1 VHAGR
6 GILRAVIELALKT
19 VFSYLLGSLLGSLLL
34 ARVMGRPD
42 IRALGSGNPGSTNA
56 LRSHG
61 KRFALGV
68 AVIDVGKGWLA
79 TRIVPA
85 VALPLSPAAGAVHNW
100 VPAACGMAVML
111 GHVYPVWYG
120 FRGGKGV
127 ATFFGAALGLAPRLA
142 LAPLAV
148 WAGVLLT
155 TGYVGLASI
164 VAAASLPL
172 CIVVIGLA
180 WHRPFLGFALFA
192 TVLILLT
199 HRANIARMLEGSEP
213 RARRP
218 WRLGRRAAS

>member
-1 VHAGR
+1 M
-6 GILRAVIELALKT
+6 IELALKT
-19 VFSYLLGSLLGSLLL
+19 IFSYLLGSLLGSLVLGWL
-34 ARVMGRPD
+34 TGRAD

-61 KRFALGV
+61 KLFALGV
-68 AVIDVGKGWLA
+68 ALVDVGKGWLA

-85 VALPLSPAAGAVHNW
+85 VALPLSPAAGAVHSW

-111 GHVYPVWYG
+111 GHVYPVWFG

-127 ATFFGAALGLAPRLA
+127 ATFFGAVLGLAPRLV

-155 TGYVGLASI
+155 TGYVGLASM

-172 CIVVIGLA
+172 CIAAIGLG
-180 WHRPFLGFALFA
+180 WHRPFLGFALLA
-192 TVLILLT
+192 TVLILIT

-218 WRLGRRAAS
+218 WQLSRRVES